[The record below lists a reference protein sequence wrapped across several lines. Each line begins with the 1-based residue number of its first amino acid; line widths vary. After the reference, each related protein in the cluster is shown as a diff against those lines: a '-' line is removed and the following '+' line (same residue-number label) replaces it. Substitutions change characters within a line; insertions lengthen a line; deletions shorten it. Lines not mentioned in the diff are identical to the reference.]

1 MNRQKVFSNHV
12 LECFTVICCSPNYE
26 FINKLQTKKS
36 KVLNLLSIY
45 LQSCWGFFVAPDS
58 LYEWTKEKLPCG
70 TDKGL
75 FCPKCRC
82 WRWEIDELILKCNMS
97 RDETIFYKHVA
108 SLNERTAKEL
118 EKVWRKEKNK
128 SRSLPVLDDE
138 YFA

>member
-1 MNRQKVFSNHV
+1 
-12 LECFTVICCSPNYE
+12 
-26 FINKLQTKKS
+26 
-36 KVLNLLSIY
+36 
-45 LQSCWGFFVAPDS
+45 
-58 LYEWTKEKLPCG
+58 
-70 TDKGL
+70 
-75 FCPKCRC
+75 
-82 WRWEIDELILKCNMS
+82 MS